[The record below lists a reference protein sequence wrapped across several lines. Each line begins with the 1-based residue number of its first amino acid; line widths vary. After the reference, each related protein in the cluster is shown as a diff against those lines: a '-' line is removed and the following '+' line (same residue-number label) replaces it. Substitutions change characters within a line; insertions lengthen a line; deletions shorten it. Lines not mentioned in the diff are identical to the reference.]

1 MRAFAA
7 GCLAAC
13 LLVLAGVARATTPE
27 ADVAAES
34 RQLLVMLRAPAV
46 HDRPDAAYAGDY
58 QDAPGHA
65 ARVRLARRLAAA
77 HGLQLRTDWPMP
89 ALGLACFVMEVAPAD
104 DAGGDGVARA
114 VEALARDARVESVQP
129 MQRFDVL
136 SDARPLAGDP
146 LFAAQPAAAAWRLRE
161 LHAVTTGRGVL
172 VAMIDSGVAATH
184 PDLRGQVA
192 ASRDFVAD
200 AADARVVAERHGTE
214 VAGLI
219 AARADNRL
227 GIAGVAPHARLLALR
242 ACRETTADGAAR
254 CTSFT
259 LAKALQFAI
268 DRRAQVINL
277 SLGGPRDPLLA
288 RLLDVAMQ
296 RGATVVAA
304 VDPRASDGGF
314 PATHA
319 GVLAVAGDARRALPM
334 QAVLAPSAALPTTT
348 ADGGWGLVDGAS
360 FAAAQVSGLVALLR
374 QSAPHARAAA
384 LRDGLAPAAALGS
397 APVRP
402 LPVDACAAVA
412 RASGACACGCRRVT
426 SAEATSRH

>member
-1 MRAFAA
+1 MRALAA
-7 GCLAAC
+7 AWLAAC
-13 LLVLAGVARATTPE
+13 LLVFAGVAH
-27 ADVAAES
+27 ADAPDKGVADES

-46 HDRPDAAYAGDY
+46 HDRPDAGYAGDY
-58 QDAPGHA
+58 RDAPGHA
-65 ARVRLARRLAAA
+65 ARVRLARRLAVA
-77 HGLQLRTDWPMP
+77 HGLRLRTDWPMP
-89 ALGLACFVMEVAPAD
+89 ALGVDCFVLEAAD
-104 DAGGDGVARA
+104 AEGAARA
-114 VEALARDARVESVQP
+114 AAALARDARVESVQP

-136 SDARPLAGDP
+136 SDAPRGGDP
-146 LFAAQPAAAAWRLRE
+146 LFAAQPAAVEWRLRD
-161 LHAVTTGRGVL
+161 LHAVTTGHGVT

-192 ASRDFVAD
+192 ASRDFVGD
-200 AADARVVAERHGTE
+200 APDARNVPERHGTE

-227 GIAGVAPHARLLALR
+227 GIAGVAPDARLLALR
-242 ACRETTADGAAR
+242 ACRETGDDGAAR

-268 DRRAQVINL
+268 DRRAHVINL
-277 SLGGPRDPLLA
+277 SLGGPRDALLA

-296 RGATVVAA
+296 RGASIVAA
-304 VDPRASDGGF
+304 VDPRAPGGGF
-314 PATHA
+314 PASHP

-334 QAVLAPSAALPTTT
+334 QAVLAPATSLPTTT
-348 ADGGWGLVDGAS
+348 ADGAWGLVDGAS

-374 QSAPHARAAA
+374 EMAPRTSAGA

-397 APVRP
+397 GPVRP

-426 SAEATSRH
+426 QTEAMSRH